1 MLIDYTAS
9 GYAIVQGKLI
19 ENSLSLTSNIQLH
32 PSSTSISIEML
43 EYLIGGDEKTEWPRR
58 TDKCRTLKKIELF
71 DLVNTISLAGCGI
84 R

>member
-19 ENSLSLTSNIQLH
+19 ENSLSLTSTIQLH

-43 EYLIGGDEKTEWPRR
+43 EYLIGGDEKTE
-58 TDKCRTLKKIELF
+58 
-71 DLVNTISLAGCGI
+71 
-84 R
+84 